1 MIEATLHASIHMY
14 VYIYVCMRKL
24 IVNTSLIPYIFRH
37 TYKNIYFLYFLFVI
51 EMYKIQFSLY
61 YEITYNV

>member
-1 MIEATLHASIHMY
+1 
-14 VYIYVCMRKL
+14 MRKL